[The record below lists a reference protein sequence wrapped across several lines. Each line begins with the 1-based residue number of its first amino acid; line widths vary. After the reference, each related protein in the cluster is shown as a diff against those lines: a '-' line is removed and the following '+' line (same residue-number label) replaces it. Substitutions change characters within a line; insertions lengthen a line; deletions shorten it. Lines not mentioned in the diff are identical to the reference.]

1 MTRRLVAVIIIG
13 VTTAAVVLLTGAL
26 TASQPLSPL
35 ETARLEALAA
45 RQEVMLLQG
54 QLAIAQQAFG
64 ECASARGRL
73 ELMVSKAVI
82 DGKQTE
88 FVRQYEADH
97 PGLTWDFETKR
108 AVKKDG
114 GR

>member
-1 MTRRLVAVIIIG
+1 MTRRLVVAIVIG

-54 QLAIAQQAFG
+54 QLALAQQTFG
-64 ECASARGRL
+64 ECAAARGRL

-88 FVRQYEADH
+88 FLRQYETDH
-97 PGLTWDFETKR
+97 PGLTWDFETR
-108 AVKKDG
+108 QPTKKG